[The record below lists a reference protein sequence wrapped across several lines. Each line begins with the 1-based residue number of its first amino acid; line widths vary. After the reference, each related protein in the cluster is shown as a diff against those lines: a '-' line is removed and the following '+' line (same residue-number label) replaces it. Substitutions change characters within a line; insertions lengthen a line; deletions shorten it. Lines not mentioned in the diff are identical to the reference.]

1 MLTIEAVKYLN
12 RKEIPQSP
20 AMAAVV
26 LLLTLKSRTEQ
37 NISADALASY
47 EDSGDWGLGGLISQ
61 DVPLKLFELIAK
73 HYASVVSKAGLK

>member
-1 MLTIEAVKYLN
+1 
-12 RKEIPQSP
+12 
-20 AMAAVV
+20 MAAVV

-73 HYASVVSKAGLK
+73 HYASMVNKAGLK

>member
-1 MLTIEAVKYLN
+1 
-12 RKEIPQSP
+12 
-20 AMAAVV
+20 MAAVV

-73 HYASVVSKAGLK
+73 HYAAMVNKAGLK

>member
-1 MLTIEAVKYLN
+1 
-12 RKEIPQSP
+12 
-20 AMAAVV
+20 MAAVV